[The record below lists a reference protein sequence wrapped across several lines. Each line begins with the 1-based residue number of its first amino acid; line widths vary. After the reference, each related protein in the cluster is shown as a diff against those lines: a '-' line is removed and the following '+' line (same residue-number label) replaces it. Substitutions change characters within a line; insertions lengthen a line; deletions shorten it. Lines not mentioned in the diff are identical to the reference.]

1 MVAVTEEV
9 YVGQRRSGLRHG
21 QGRISVANLLG
32 QNNAKPFNYWL
43 TINLLSSIE
52 NGAADTD
59 PCLCGCKVLLKEEN
73 NGRRGEVD
81 CLANAERSHVRVG
94 GGEIPKEVSVRV
106 LGQHYVYCQ
115 VCGDVEREPDLME
128 ARGLPIYAIDG
139 AAGDVSL

>member
-73 NGRRGEVD
+73 NERRGEVD
-81 CLANAERSHVRVG
+81 CLADASISHVRVG
-94 GGEIPKEVSVRV
+94 GGEIPKDVSVRV
-106 LGQHYVYCQ
+106 LGQRCVYC
-115 VCGDVEREPDLME
+115 
-128 ARGLPIYAIDG
+128 
-139 AAGDVSL
+139 